1 MKRILIAIVLSSIAS
16 FCMAEAVSVGRTEV
30 KLQGDNWQSF
40 PVAEEVAQIDGD
52 RSVQIKSERKVFVKK
67 SLSGAVEAIVF
78 ISGSAGGVGGSTRL
92 QYAPKCPSD
101 QYWYRHGNEG
111 FNRPFSE
118 CWGVLK
124 GQPIAQADLGRAIP
138 ELLPLLSKENLQM
151 PNGAHT
157 LFSSYGND
165 NGTFLTVQMFIA
177 PGFSIPNPTVVENV
191 PEGVDAKVMQYG
203 VQLSGAV
210 RASVMSWSG
219 KLVVPGFSFTAQ

>member
-1 MKRILIAIVLSSIAS
+1 MKSISIAIVLSSIAS

-40 PVAEEVAQIDGD
+40 PVTEEVAQIDGD
-52 RSVQIKSERKVFVKK
+52 RSVQIKSERRVFVKK
-67 SLSGAVEAIVF
+67 SLSSAVEAIVF
-78 ISGSAGGVGGSTRL
+78 ISGSAGGLGGSTRL
-92 QYAPKCPSD
+92 QYTPKCSSNK
-101 QYWYRHGNEG
+101 YWYRNGNEG
-111 FNRPFSE
+111 FNRPFAE

-124 GQPIAQADLGRAIP
+124 GKPITQADLGVVFP

-157 LFSSYGND
+157 LFSSYENT
-165 NGTFLTVQMFIA
+165 NGTFLTVKMFIA
-177 PGFSIPNPTVVENV
+177 PGFLIPNAIAVENA

-203 VQLSGAV
+203 GQLSSAV

-219 KLVVPGFSFTAQ
+219 QLAVPGFSFAEQ